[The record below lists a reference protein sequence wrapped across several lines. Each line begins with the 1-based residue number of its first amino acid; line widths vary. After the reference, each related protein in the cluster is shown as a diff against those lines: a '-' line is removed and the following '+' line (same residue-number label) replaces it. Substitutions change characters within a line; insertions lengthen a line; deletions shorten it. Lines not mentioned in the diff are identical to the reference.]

1 MTAEEFLQ
9 RIYDLESDI
18 ACKEDEIRKI
28 HEDMIHLKS
37 VDTGKDRVDGGQ
49 PMDLSDKVANLLEV
63 EAQLDAEWDELIK
76 WREEARKLIAQL
88 EPGLSKS
95 VLLLRIVNHRNW
107 KQIAVIVHKSADY
120 CRHLFPLAVGDF
132 GYLLST
138 RFPHFLET
146 VQFKE
151 YKAKNNT
158 K

>member
-63 EAQLDAEWDELIK
+63 EAQLNAEWDELIK

-95 VLLLRIVNHRNW
+95 VLLLRVVNHRSW
-107 KQIAVIVHKSADY
+107 KKIAVIVHKSEDY
-120 CRHLFPLAVGDF
+120 CRHLYPLAVGAF
-132 GYLLST
+132 GYLLAN
-138 RFPHFLET
+138 RFPDFLDSVE
-146 VQFKE
+146 FRE
-151 YKAKNNT
+151 YNT

>member
-1 MTAEEFLQ
+1 MTAAEFLQ

-18 ACKEDEIRKI
+18 VCKEDEIRKI

-63 EAQLDAEWDELIK
+63 EAQLDAEWDDLIK
-76 WREEARKLIAQL
+76 WREKARKLITQL

-95 VLLLRIVNHRNW
+95 VLLLRIVNHRSW
-107 KQIAVIVHKSADY
+107 KKIAVIVHKSEDY

-132 GYLLST
+132 DYLLAT
-138 RFPHFLET
+138 KYPDFLAT

-151 YKAKNNT
+151 YKNQNST